1 MDREFHKKVLKSH
14 YNILV
19 CLETS
24 LKSNDAA
31 LLSQNLKRLNE
42 LTTYLIRQTDI
53 MMMQAETVIAE
64 NISLSE
70 ENRNL
75 TDELF
80 LKLSSDRGR
89 YNEAKIMLDQFYAGT

>member
-1 MDREFHKKVLKSH
+1 M
-14 YNILV
+14 
-19 CLETS
+19 
-24 LKSNDAA
+24 KSNDAA

-89 YNEAKIMLDQFYAGT
+89 YNEAKRMLDEFYAGI